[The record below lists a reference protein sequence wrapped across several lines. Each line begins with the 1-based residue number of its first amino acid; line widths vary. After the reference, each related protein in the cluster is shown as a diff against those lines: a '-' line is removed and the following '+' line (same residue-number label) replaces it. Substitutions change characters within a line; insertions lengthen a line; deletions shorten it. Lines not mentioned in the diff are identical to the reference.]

1 MSPADPHF
9 DDLVSRT
16 RGLQPWRRFF
26 HALNGVVLALAPGLL
41 DLSRVTTVSILVA
54 AFVIA
59 LGLDVVRLRRSGLNV
74 LFFKA
79 FRLLASPR
87 EASGIASST
96 WYALGAALA
105 WGLFPP
111 LYAAASLLVLALADP
126 AASLVGRS
134 WGSVPLGKGSVQGS
148 IAFLLTA
155 WAVLV
160 AVTGQPLAV
169 VWVALGVSLVEI
181 LPGLVDDNLVVPL
194 STGALLWLVLGT
206 PTSPLSFPF

>member
-1 MSPADPHF
+1 MPSADPQF
-9 DDLVSRT
+9 DDLVSGT

-26 HALNGVVLALAPGLL
+26 HAFTGVVLALTPGLL
-41 DLSRVTTVSILVA
+41 YLSRVATVSILVA
-54 AFVIA
+54 AFLVA
-59 LGLDVVRLRRSGLNV
+59 LSLDLLRLRRSGLNV

-126 AASLVGRS
+126 AASVVGRI

-148 IAFLLTA
+148 MAFMVTA
-155 WAVLV
+155 WAVLA
-160 AVTGQPLAV
+160 AVTGQPVTV
-169 VWVALGVSLVEI
+169 VWVALGVALVEI